1 MSGGLDRVISY
12 VLQTL
17 ERLPDETCEAFDL
30 SPLAFRHAGAGGGRL
45 DLEEM
50 VGESRVFEIELEDID
65 LAPIMMGNGSP
76 LSYTA
81 RFPVVFRYE
90 GAGPHDRAATLRRI
104 ANDLRAAVDAVHRG
118 SWSSVLGCVAMRAT
132 PGSISKFTLSD
143 DAGHT
148 YEGYSSEVLILCS
161 FDD

>member
-65 LAPIMMGNGSP
+65 LAPI
-76 LSYTA
+76 
-81 RFPVVFRYE
+81 PVAFRYE
-90 GAGPHDRAATLRRI
+90 GAGPQDRAATVRRI